1 MKYKITISLICLIVS
16 LLFAVS
22 AAFGWF
28 YFYNAE
34 VQMTTAKDG
43 VEVAFY
49 HVVDDEDEPFASI
62 GDKGLTVNFSNGAPK
77 EDYKIVLKNTD
88 VSPKVISLSFGNM
101 TEYLFG
107 DTLLNSYFG
116 NEKEFVAY
124 KFKGYND
131 DEQSGD
137 STASLA
143 LEKILNYKVDGE
155 EKYYGQTARL
165 LYAVQN
171 LIATCDGEVVGE
183 ISDGFNLYKVSDG
196 QTAIAFTLPAGSSA
210 EITFSLYYTANMS
223 DYENY
228 EEEVGSNADYIDIV
242 MEKMNCTELEAK
254 AYLAAVAQKETEL
267 LMSSE
272 PLSFL
277 FSPQI
282 DVAQTPREELS

>member
-1 MKYKITISLICLIVS
+1 
-16 LLFAVS
+16 VS